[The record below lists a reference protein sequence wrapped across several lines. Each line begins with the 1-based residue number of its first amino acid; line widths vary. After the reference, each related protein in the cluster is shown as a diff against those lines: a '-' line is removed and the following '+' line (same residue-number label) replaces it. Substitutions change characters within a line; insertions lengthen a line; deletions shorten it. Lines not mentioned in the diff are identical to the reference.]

1 MRTIFLSL
9 GFAALLLGCSSAF
22 SKGHGKDDDKA
33 AKPGEKVALQ
43 SATFA
48 VS

>member
-1 MRTIFLSL
+1 MRTIFLSVGL
-9 GFAALLLGCSSAF
+9 AAMLFACSSAF
-22 SKGHGKDDDKA
+22 SKGRGQDEAAGKA
-33 AKPGEKVALQ
+33 GEKVALQ

>member
-1 MRTIFLSL
+1 MKTILLSL

-22 SKGHGKDDDKA
+22 SKGHGKDDTAGKA
-33 AKPGEKVALQ
+33 GEKVAVQ

>member
-1 MRTIFLSL
+1 M
-9 GFAALLLGCSSAF
+9 AALLLGCTSAF
-22 SKGHGKDDDKA
+22 SKGRGTDDKA
-33 AKPGEKVALQ
+33 GKAGEKVAQQ

>member
-1 MRTIFLSL
+1 MKTIFLSL
-9 GFAALLLGCSSAF
+9 GLAALLLGCTSAF
-22 SKGHGKDDDKA
+22 SKGRGKDDNAGKA
-33 AKPGEKVALQ
+33 GEKVALQ